1 MWDIRGSADQLPVA
15 PQGRREELPEGST
28 SVKGPGGV
36 DPREIGGGREP
47 GGVDPR
53 EIGGGRERVL
63 EETKGFVKSLLLNP
77 WSAEKMRELY
87 D

>member
-1 MWDIRGSADQLPVA
+1 MLAGLEQPYPGIWDIRGSADQLSVA
-15 PQGRREELPEGST
+15 PQGRREELLEGSI
-28 SVKGPGGV
+28 SVKG
-36 DPREIGGGREP
+36 P

-63 EETKGFVKSLLLNP
+63 EETKGFVKSLPLNP
-77 WSAEKMRELY
+77 WSAEKMRELH